1 MANELQ
7 FAANQAN
14 YCNRN
19 GGEKKNIE
27 RKPILCADWR
37 RLQLFTI
44 TLGAIS
50 NCCHAYSFFSLASFC
65 SHFVFAWAVHFLGI
79 KCQFE
84 IKLPHRTIFIFSI
97 LIWSH
102 FEVRSC
108 HIHKLLVVLWRKN
121 WVSNKIIGGVK
132 RALNEFMDMN
142 KLWFWTFTQRG
153 YGQLAWLHID

>member
-19 GGEKKNIE
+19 GGEKKYWKKTDIV
-27 RKPILCADWR
+27 R
-37 RLQLFTI
+37 RLTPITIVHNHFGCYIELLPSLF
-44 TLGAIS
+44 
-50 NCCHAYSFFSLASFC
+50 SFFLASFC
-65 SHFVFAWAVHFLGI
+65 SHFAFAWAVHFLGI